1 MNNHRGTRL
10 LAVGASIL
18 LAACASGQS
27 ILQAGNEATTS
38 TKPSVPATTAG
49 AVGPPTTICLVQ
61 PCASTPGEAVA
72 LPTTIQLATP
82 ASDTGGPTGL
92 AAAPGV
98 TVSLAGNPDFAPCPV
113 DALESVSEP
122 VHITFWHTMQSAAG
136 DALSALTEEYNA
148 SQDRVVVELQNQ
160 NGYEELIDKYFQS
173 SVEDRPHLTQLPEY
187 MLQQMADTNTVV
199 TSTAC
204 IQADGF
210 DISPFLPRAM
220 FAYQTGGVQWGMPF
234 NISTPVLYYRRD
246 MFEQAGLDPDNPPI
260 TLDQV
265 REASQQLVDS
275 GAATYGIALDSGVNS
290 GGAWF
295 VEHWLARAGLPYADN
310 DNGRTARAT
319 QVLFDAPETEDM
331 LTFAQDL
338 VTDDLAIYVGEDPR
352 GIDGLLRLADPQDP
366 AAMTIATSGGLGTIL
381 NFAEGGAIEGVTPD
395 DIGVGP
401 MPGPSDTPSAIVGG
415 AALYIMRDKG
425 DAEAAAAWDYIKFL
439 VSADSQSQWASESGF
454 SPVRDDATQV
464 EPLVTTYAD
473 DPRFRVAYDQVNFT
487 ADDFTAV
494 GPVLGP
500 MRQVRQATAQMMAA
514 IYEGEDVQDSLTAA
528 ADQANLLII
537 DYDSRN

>member
-1 MNNHRGTRL
+1 MNTHRATRL
-10 LAVGASIL
+10 LAVGASIIL
-18 LAACASGQS
+18 GACASGQS
-27 ILQAGNEATTS
+27 ILQAGNEVTTS
-38 TKPSVPATTAG
+38 TKPPVPATTTG

-61 PCASTPGEAVA
+61 PCASTPREAAA
-72 LPTTIQLATP
+72 LPTTIQLTTP
-82 ASDTGGPTGL
+82 APDAGGPTGL

-98 TVSLAGNPDFAPCPV
+98 TVSLAGNPDFATCPV
-113 DALESVSEP
+113 DALESASEP

-136 DALSALTEEYNA
+136 DALTALTEEYNA

-246 MFEQAGLDPDNPPI
+246 MFEQAGLDPANPPI

-319 QVLFDAPETEDM
+319 QVLFDAPETAEM

-338 VTDDLAIYVGEDPR
+338 VADDLAIYVGEDPR

>member
-1 MNNHRGTRL
+1 
-10 LAVGASIL
+10 
-18 LAACASGQS
+18 
-27 ILQAGNEATTS
+27 
-38 TKPSVPATTAG
+38 
-49 AVGPPTTICLVQ
+49 
-61 PCASTPGEAVA
+61 
-72 LPTTIQLATP
+72 
-82 ASDTGGPTGL
+82 
-92 AAAPGV
+92 
-98 TVSLAGNPDFAPCPV
+98 
-113 DALESVSEP
+113 
-122 VHITFWHTMQSAAG
+122 
-136 DALSALTEEYNA
+136 
-148 SQDRVVVELQNQ
+148 
-160 NGYEELIDKYFQS
+160 
-173 SVEDRPHLTQLPEY
+173 
-187 MLQQMADTNTVV
+187 
-199 TSTAC
+199 
-204 IQADGF
+204 
-210 DISPFLPRAM
+210 
-220 FAYQTGGVQWGMPF
+220 
-234 NISTPVLYYRRD
+234 
-246 MFEQAGLDPDNPPI
+246 
-260 TLDQV
+260 
-265 REASQQLVDS
+265 
-275 GAATYGIALDSGVNS
+275 
-290 GGAWF
+290 
-295 VEHWLARAGLPYADN
+295 
-310 DNGRTARAT
+310 
-319 QVLFDAPETEDM
+319 
-331 LTFAQDL
+331 
-338 VTDDLAIYVGEDPR
+338 
-352 GIDGLLRLADPQDP
+352 
-366 AAMTIATSGGLGTIL
+366 MTIATSGGLGTIL

>member
-1 MNNHRGTRL
+1 
-10 LAVGASIL
+10 
-18 LAACASGQS
+18 
-27 ILQAGNEATTS
+27 
-38 TKPSVPATTAG
+38 
-49 AVGPPTTICLVQ
+49 
-61 PCASTPGEAVA
+61 
-72 LPTTIQLATP
+72 
-82 ASDTGGPTGL
+82 
-92 AAAPGV
+92 
-98 TVSLAGNPDFAPCPV
+98 
-113 DALESVSEP
+113 
-122 VHITFWHTMQSAAG
+122 MQSAAG
-136 DALSALTEEYNA
+136 DALAALTEEYNA

-199 TSTAC
+199 SATAC
-204 IQADGF
+204 IQAEGF

-246 MFEQAGLDPDNPPI
+246 MFEEAGLDPDVSPI

-265 REASQQLVDS
+265 RESSEQLVDS
-275 GAATYGIALDSGVNS
+275 GAATYGIALDSGANS

-319 QVLFDAPETEDM
+319 QVLFNTPETAEL

-338 VTDDLAIYVGEDPR
+338 VADDLAVYVGEDPR
-352 GIDGLLRLADPQDP
+352 GIDGLLRLADPQAP
-366 AAMTIATSGGLGTIL
+366 AAMTIATSGALGTIL
-381 NFAEGGAIEGVTPD
+381 NFVEGGAIEGVTAD

-415 AALYIMRDKG
+415 AALYIVRDKG

-439 VSADSQSQWASESGF
+439 VSAEAQSQWASESGF
-454 SPVRDDATQV
+454 SPVRDDATEI
-464 EPLVTTYAD
+464 EPLATTYAD

-514 IYEGEDVQDSLTAA
+514 IYEGEDVQQSLTAA

-537 DYDSRN
+537 DYDNRN

>member
-1 MNNHRGTRL
+1 
-10 LAVGASIL
+10 
-18 LAACASGQS
+18 
-27 ILQAGNEATTS
+27 
-38 TKPSVPATTAG
+38 
-49 AVGPPTTICLVQ
+49 
-61 PCASTPGEAVA
+61 
-72 LPTTIQLATP
+72 
-82 ASDTGGPTGL
+82 
-92 AAAPGV
+92 
-98 TVSLAGNPDFAPCPV
+98 
-113 DALESVSEP
+113 VSEP

-246 MFEQAGLDPDNPPI
+246 MFEEAGLEPDNPPI

-319 QVLFDAPETEDM
+319 QVLFDTPETADM

-338 VTDDLAIYVGEDPR
+338 VADDLAIYVGEDPR